1 MVNCQKNQWLLRGQ
15 SYKEKYDK
23 NILIHRYKGRD
34 STLCYTWHNLSVP
47 FLLPENF
54 IWVGKEDRGPPE
66 KQG

>member
-1 MVNCQKNQWLLRGQ
+1 MIETYLYIGT
-15 SYKEKYDK
+15 KEEIVHCVIYGT
-23 NILIHRYKGRD
+23 IYLF
-34 STLCYTWHNLSVP
+34 L